1 MVEVLHSKVEALD
14 QIPQV
19 DVLISEP
26 MGSMLLS
33 ERMLESY
40 IAARDSVCALLCTA
54 AELLWSAALEARRQ
68 DASW

>member
-1 MVEVLHSKVEALD
+1 MRPVQVVEVLHSKVEALD
-14 QIPQV
+14 QIPKV

-40 IAARDSVCALLCTA
+40 IAARDLVCI
-54 AELLWSAALEARRQ
+54 
-68 DASW
+68 